1 MRNKVLRPAFTL
13 IELLVVIAIIAVL
26 IGLLLPA
33 VQKVR
38 AAAARMQCSNNLK
51 QLSLGLHNYHDTRQR
66 FPNVV
71 SNTNAFGSGGS
82 LFSHLLPYIEQGNIK
97 PGESVY
103 SYGEYGPGS
112 GWFGY
117 LYPND
122 HTGTGG
128 ERFPASDYFTVIYA
142 PGTEPFG
149 AQGGILVW
157 RKDPNSKTGWG
168 DYIYKESPATIDYSG
183 GSGVGTVVK
192 IYLCPS
198 DPNPNSGKIT
208 LGGPNITGS
217 RDQVRPTIEL
227 SLGNYVANPLVFV
240 NTPGLERS
248 FPDGTSNTLMLTE
261 RYRTCQGNSVAWSY
275 NFYSATDKQGP
286 AFDSQLPFQVTPT
299 PATCVWG
306 AAQSLHTGGIPAAFA
321 DGSVRFLNEST
332 NTNRSSLGNTVFQAV
347 LTPAGGEIFDLN

>member
-1 MRNKVLRPAFTL
+1 
-13 IELLVVIAIIAVL
+13 LVVIAIIAVL

-66 FPNVV
+66 FPNAV
-71 SNTNAFGSGGS
+71 SNSNAFGSGGT
-82 LFSHLLPYIEQGNIK
+82 LFSQLLPFIEQGNIK

-103 SYGEYGPGS
+103 SFGEHAPGS
-112 GWFGY
+112 GWYGY

-122 HTGTGG
+122 FTGTDG
-128 ERFPASDYFTVIYA
+128 RVYPASDFFTVIYP
-142 PGTEPFG
+142 PGTEPYG
-149 AQGGILVW
+149 APGGILVW
-157 RKDPNSKTGWG
+157 ERNPRTASGWG
-168 DYIYKESPATIDYSG
+168 DYIYKEEGTRLDYTG
-183 GSGVGTVVK
+183 GSGIAVEVK

-198 DPNPNSGKIT
+198 DPNPASGKIT
-208 LGGPNITGS
+208 MGGPNVTGS
-217 RDQVRPTIEL
+217 RDQVRSTVDL

-240 NTPGLERS
+240 NNAGLERS
-248 FPDGTSNTLMLTE
+248 FLDGTSNTLMLTE

-275 NFYSATDKQGP
+275 NFYNATDKQGP
-286 AFDSQLPFQVTPT
+286 AFDTNLPFQVTPT
-299 PATCVWG
+299 PTTCVWG
-306 AAQSLHTGGIPAAFA
+306 AAQSLHTGGIPTAFA

-332 NTNRSSLGNTVFQAV
+332 NSNRSSLGNSVFQAV